1 MARMHWV
8 VFLRA
13 VNVGGANRCQPAA
26 IAKQLG
32 KFGVVN
38 IGAVGTFV
46 VREDVSESALR
57 AAIAKKLPFKCE
69 IMICPA
75 RDIIKL
81 ASKDPFARQPSGP
94 DITRFVNV
102 LAKQLRTPPP
112 LPLSLPSDDDWLLKI
127 IAMQDQFVLGL
138 YRREMK
144 AITYL
149 GKIEKQLGVPV
160 TTRSWNTIEKV
171 AAVLTGDL

>member
-1 MARMHWV
+1 VASV

-13 VNVGGANRCQPAA
+13 VNVGGTNRCRPAEL
-26 IAKQLG
+26 AKQLE

-46 VREDVSESALR
+46 VRKNVSESTLR
-57 AAIAKKLPFKCE
+57 AAIAKRLPFKCE

-75 RDIIKL
+75 KAIVDLVKQ
-81 ASKDPFARQPSGP
+81 DPFARQPSGP
-94 DITRFVNV
+94 KITRFVNV
-102 LAKQLRTPPP
+102 LHKPLRKRPP
-112 LPLSLPSDDDWLLKI
+112 LPLYFPSDDDWLLKVVAI
-127 IAMQDQFVLGL
+127 QNRFVLGL

-149 GKIEKQLGVPV
+149 GKMEKQIGVSA
-160 TTRSWNTIEKV
+160 TNRNWNTIEKV
-171 AAVLTGDL
+171 GKLLQ